1 MGKLSRAEVVEALKA
16 QLPLDNTALERFI
29 TDDAAW
35 REWDVDGSGFIEYVE
50 IMNGEKGLLAF
61 VRASFARAAEE
72 KPVPDINRDRI
83 GWYRRWD
90 EDGSGQLEFEE
101 VLRAFA
107 KTFHIGV
114 VGIAQL
120 RESLGAVWPIFDMD
134 NSGA

>member
-1 MGKLSRAEVVEALKA
+1 MG
-16 QLPLDNTALERFI
+16 
-29 TDDAAW
+29 
-35 REWDVDGSGFIEYVE
+35 REWDVDGSGFIEYIE
-50 IMNGEKGLLAF
+50 IMNEEKGLLAF
-61 VRASFARAAEE
+61 VRATFARAAEE

-114 VGIAQL
+114 AGIAQL

-134 NSGA
+134 NSGAVDEREFMQPRDGLCDTVIATMALA